1 LDDVDGDTT
10 VKNLTGPALS
20 EDYGPS
26 PSALPLSRRAS
37 TAFSALGIVAT
48 ALAVLL
54 PALAIGYWL
63 TDGANV
69 AEGSHMRMV
78 AVSTALLHL
87 LPLSWGLL
95 RLRVCLARFSAGR
108 PFDADGIAGLRDF
121 ALGTALSA
129 LAKPLAGMLFMLAM
143 SWKGGPRQIAIEI
156 SSDVMILA
164 LFAGVVA
171 ALAWA
176 MQKAALI
183 AEENSQFV

>member
-1 LDDVDGDTT
+1 M
-10 VKNLTGPALS
+10 KNKTAASLSDNTGAVAPALQ
-20 EDYGPS
+20 
-26 PSALPLSRRAS
+26 LSRQAH
-37 TAFSALGIVAT
+37 TAFTTLGVLA
-48 ALAVLL
+48 AGLAVML

-63 TDGANV
+63 TEGAKL
-69 AEGSHMRMV
+69 AEGSLMRMI
-78 AVSTALLHL
+78 AIATALLHL

-95 RLRVCLARFSAGR
+95 KLRGCLAGFAAGR
-108 PFDADGIAGLRDF
+108 PFDRGSIAGLRDF
-121 ALGTALSA
+121 ALGMALSA
-129 LAKPLAGMLFMLAM
+129 LAKPLAGALFTLAM
-143 SWKGGPRQIAIEI
+143 SWEISPKRINIEI

>member
-1 LDDVDGDTT
+1 MQTQGSLALAGEA
-10 VKNLTGPALS
+10 GSEAAMALS
-20 EDYGPS
+20 PQTR
-26 PSALPLSRRAS
+26 L
-37 TAFSALGIVAT
+37 AFRALGVLAA

-63 TDGANV
+63 FGSQSLAYDAGLRIV
-69 AEGSHMRMV
+69 AI
-78 AVSTALLHL
+78 ATALLHL

-95 RLRVCLARFSAGR
+95 RLRVCLAQFAAGR
-108 PFDADGIAGLRDF
+108 PFGAEGIAGLRDF
-121 ALGTALSA
+121 AIGTGLSA
-129 LAKPLAGMLFMLAM
+129 LAKPLAGMLFVLAL
-143 SWKGGPRQIAIEI
+143 SWNPGPKRIAIEI

-176 MQKAALI
+176 MRRAALI

>member
-1 LDDVDGDTT
+1 MKNKTAASLSDNGGT
-10 VKNLTGPALS
+10 VGPALH
-20 EDYGPS
+20 
-26 PSALPLSRRAS
+26 LSRQAHA
-37 TAFSALGIVAT
+37 AFTTLGVLA
-48 ALAVLL
+48 AGLAVML

-63 TDGANV
+63 TEGANL
-69 AEGSHMRMV
+69 AEGSLMRMI
-78 AVSTALLHL
+78 AIATALLHL

-95 RLRVCLARFSAGR
+95 KLRVCLAGFAAGR
-108 PFDADGIAGLRDF
+108 PFDGGSIAGLRDF
-121 ALGTALSA
+121 ALGIALSA
-129 LAKPLAGMLFMLAM
+129 LAKPLAGMLFTLAL
-143 SWKGGPRQIAIEI
+143 SWEVSPKRINIEI

>member
-1 LDDVDGDTT
+1 MQTQGSLALAADAGSEAAM
-10 VKNLTGPALS
+10 ALS
-20 EDYGPS
+20 PQTR
-26 PSALPLSRRAS
+26 L
-37 TAFSALGIVAT
+37 AFRALGVLAA

-63 TDGANV
+63 F
-69 AEGSHMRMV
+69 GSQAMTYEAGLRMV
-78 AVSTALLHL
+78 AIATALLHL

-95 RLRVCLARFSAGR
+95 RLRVCLAQFAAGR
-108 PFDADGIAGLRDF
+108 PFGAEGIAGLRDF
-121 ALGTALSA
+121 AIGTGLSA
-129 LAKPLAGMLFMLAM
+129 LAKPLAGMLFVLAL
-143 SWKGGPRQIAIEI
+143 SWNPGPKQIAIEI

-176 MQKAALI
+176 MRRAALI